1 MEIVEIET
9 ETLVRKAKKGNR
21 KALELLLKEN
31 YQQMYKTAL
40 IYVKN
45 EQDALD
51 VVQETAYKVTMKL
64 DTLKENQYF
73 KTWLIKILIRCAYD
87 VLDKKKPVEDLNQVS
102 QTKFSSESENPNQQ
116 QIEHLTLFE
125 AIEKLPLNYQNVVIL
140 FYFQD
145 FSIKEIATIVMYPE
159 GTVKYNLH
167 EARKTLKKLLGGA
180 K

>member
-1 MEIVEIET
+1 MEIET
-9 ETLVRKAKKGNR
+9 EKLVRKAKKGNR

-73 KTWLIKILIRCAYD
+73 KTWLIKILIGVHMMC
-87 VLDKKKPVEDLNQVS
+87 
-102 QTKFSSESENPNQQ
+102 
-116 QIEHLTLFE
+116 
-125 AIEKLPLNYQNVVIL
+125 
-140 FYFQD
+140 
-145 FSIKEIATIVMYPE
+145 
-159 GTVKYNLH
+159 
-167 EARKTLKKLLGGA
+167 
-180 K
+180 